1 MTGRR
6 AINAALLAVCTVA
19 MTAASA
25 ATFRVDDSRTVTG
38 QAVTQMRWRTFVPGR
53 AADSTVQAQLPV
65 ALNLNLQPWV
75 GRAGRIY
82 MALAPAPGPVI
93 LARWQTQ
100 GRLLGG
106 SVRSGGRSLVY
117 EGIISQPLLQENM
130 SLTLSTDGQ
139 ALTSLQTLQFY
150 FEIDVAP

>member
-1 MTGRR
+1 MTGYR
-6 AINAALLAVCTVA
+6 AIIALLLAACA
-19 MTAASA
+19 TAGGA
-25 ATFRVDDSRTVTG
+25 ATFRVDDSRTITG

-65 ALNLNLQPWV
+65 ALSLNLQQWI
-75 GRAGRIY
+75 GRPGRIY

-93 LARWQTQ
+93 LAQWQTQ

-106 SVRSGGRSLVY
+106 SVRSGGRSLIY
-117 EGIISQPLLQENM
+117 EGMITQPQLQENI
-130 SLTLSTDGQ
+130 SLTMSTDGQ
-139 ALTSLQTLQFY
+139 SLTSLQTLQFY

>member
-1 MTGRR
+1 MTYRG
-6 AINAALLAVCTVA
+6 AIIAFLCVTCV
-19 MTAASA
+19 ASA
-25 ATFRVDDSRTVTG
+25 SSATFRVDDSRTVTG

-65 ALNLNLQPWV
+65 ALSLNLQQWV
-75 GRAGRIY
+75 GRPGRIY

-93 LARWQTQ
+93 LAQWQTQ

-117 EGIISQPLLQENM
+117 EGIITQPLLKENM
-130 SLTLSTDGQ
+130 SITLSTDGQ

>member
-1 MTGRR
+1 MTPCRVALGL
-6 AINAALLAVCTVA
+6 LLA
-19 MTAASA
+19 A
-25 ATFRVDDSRTVTG
+25 ATASTMAATYRVDDSRSVTG

-65 ALNLNLQPWV
+65 ALSLNLQQWV
-75 GRAGRIY
+75 GRPGRIY

-93 LARWQTQ
+93 LAQWQTQ

-117 EGIISQPLLQENM
+117 EGVITQPLLQENM
-130 SLTLSTDGQ
+130 SLSLSTDGQ

>member
-1 MTGRR
+1 MTGCRV
-6 AINAALLAVCTVA
+6 IIALLFATCVA
-19 MTAASA
+19 SASA

-38 QAVTQMRWRTFVPGR
+38 QAITQMRWRTFVPGR

-65 ALNLNLQPWV
+65 ALSLNLQPWV
-75 GRAGRIY
+75 GRPGRIY

-93 LARWQTQ
+93 LAQWQTQ

-106 SVRSGGRSLVY
+106 SVRSGGRSLVF
-117 EGIISQPLLQENM
+117 EGIITQPVLQENM
-130 SLTLSTDGQ
+130 SITLSTDGQ